1 MTPRVVYVF
10 HLIKVFHGNTLR
22 RMLTNF
28 TLIRDSGAQLCIRW
42 DFKQQRYPFGTVKQL
57 DLRSGEVLGFSSASI
72 FALPSNEKL
81 DESFP

>member
-42 DFKQQRYPFGTVKQL
+42 DFKQQRYPFGTVK
-57 DLRSGEVLGFSSASI
+57 
-72 FALPSNEKL
+72 
-81 DESFP
+81 